1 MGRLSLRR
9 AKRKPVKEKKMTREE
24 KKRLTQA
31 MILQIAEEEG
41 IDPFAAVGLYNAAF
55 NAPFKKKKEKKK

>member
-9 AKRKPVKEKKMTREE
+9 AKRKPVKEKMMTREE
-24 KKRLTQA
+24 EKRLTQA

-41 IDPFAAVGLYNAAF
+41 IDPLAAVGLYNAAF
-55 NAPFKKKKEKKK
+55 KKKKEKKK